1 MSRIRKISVALVA
14 VLLITAAGCG
24 RSKPALE
31 AEDDALVTV
40 GDSTL
45 HLQDVVRRIPA
56 GLDEADSIQMF
67 HNIVESWMDGL
78 VLTSVAQRNIPDMER
93 IERLVN
99 QYRNNLIIN
108 EYLRLMSERSVKKA
122 DEQIIKDYYKAHPDE
137 FVLTQPLVKGAFIR
151 IDENDSQLP
160 NMRKWFADF
169 SDNAFDNI
177 ERTGLRHATAYEY
190 FGDKWLEWSDV
201 AERIPYRFFDADAFV
216 KSTSDFET
224 TADGSVYLLHISAK
238 VLSGEVMPYEF
249 ARQKIAENMRVADI
263 NASRTKLKR
272 DIYRQMIKEGTIKP
286 GLYDPETGKFNI
298 HADVRDTVNLQK
310 KSTKRQ

>member
-1 MSRIRKISVALVA
+1 MSRIHEISVALVA
-14 VLLITAAGCG
+14 VVLFAAAGCG
-24 RSKPALE
+24 RSRPEQE
-31 AEDDALVTV
+31 AQTDALVTI

-45 HLQDVVRRIPA
+45 HMQDVVRRIPS

-67 HNIVESWMDGL
+67 HNIVASWMDGL

-93 IERLVN
+93 IDRLVN
-99 QYRNNLIIN
+99 LYRNNLIIN
-108 EYLRLMSERSVKKA
+108 EYLRLMSERSVSKP
-122 DEQIIKDYYKAHPDE
+122 DEMTIKEYYNGHPEE

-151 IDENDSQLP
+151 IDENDSQLQ
-160 NMRKWFADF
+160 NLRTWLADF

-177 ERTGLRHATAYEY
+177 ERVGLRHATAYEY
-190 FGDKWLEWSDV
+190 FGDEWHEWSEI

-224 TADGSVYLLHISAK
+224 SYEGSVYLLHISDK
-238 VLSGEVMPYEF
+238 VLSGELMPYEF
-249 ARQKIAENMRVADI
+249 ARLKIAEDMRVENI

-286 GLYDPETGKFNI
+286 GLYDPVNGKLKASADTGDKAN
-298 HADVRDTVNLQK
+298 TPK
-310 KSTKRQ
+310 KSTNR